1 MKRLYHW
8 FMDDT
13 PPSPSR
19 GLETRND
26 EESSPS
32 LFGSFSKSFSD
43 SFTHM
48 WDAAL
53 SAQVDRMLSSVGRY
67 MSNSLVDPYAPS
79 FVNSIYETV
88 WHELW
93 ADIQHEL
100 KVSVMES
107 LTYGDEEDRLFRE
120 FRLKGWPTSGP
131 PFWPKGSMCPKGY
144 TWFRANV
151 LYSVLPADG
160 TTWSVLRTPTGFIV
174 FCIGMTSAYAAN
186 VWLFVIL
193 FFLIDKRDEF
203 QLVNFILKFKGFQ
216 AVSALISA
224 ASASSAMYHCT
235 VVSNGVTCP
244 VEAPGNYHMFVYAAV
259 MEPVR
264 IVLVWVAFSLLWFGY
279 AHGGKEEILALENVR
294 QDMADGKLDGVRDL
308 KALREQDTE
317 LDRHEA
323 EASAE
328 YEIDAAVQRARKK
341 FSTFRR
347 TGGFLPY
354 FLVYDLL
361 AAAYVAWCYGL
372 DLLTNGFTP
381 YDPNTA
387 WKLWTTIFFAK
398 NQYALMAFPFLIFSM
413 PVIGRAL
420 TKTKTTGYDKRGML
434 CAGLSSGQ
442 IKKVFNDRQESKS
455 AAASHSRR
463 HEEELH

>member
-1 MKRLYHW
+1 ML
-8 FMDDT
+8 
-13 PPSPSR
+13 
-19 GLETRND
+19 
-26 EESSPS
+26 
-32 LFGSFSKSFSD
+32 
-43 SFTHM
+43 
-48 WDAAL
+48 
-53 SAQVDRMLSSVGRY
+53 DRMI
-67 MSNSLVDPYAPS
+67 A
-79 FVNSIYETV
+79 
-88 WHELW
+88 
-93 ADIQHEL
+93 
-100 KVSVMES
+100 
-107 LTYGDEEDRLFRE
+107 
-120 FRLKGWPTSGP
+120 
-131 PFWPKGSMCPKGY
+131 
-144 TWFRANV
+144 
-151 LYSVLPADG
+151 
-160 TTWSVLRTPTGFIV
+160 
-174 FCIGMTSAYAAN
+174 
-186 VWLFVIL
+186 
-193 FFLIDKRDEF
+193 
-203 QLVNFILKFKGFQ
+203 
-216 AVSALISA
+216 
-224 ASASSAMYHCT
+224 
-235 VVSNGVTCP
+235 
-244 VEAPGNYHMFVYAAV
+244 
-259 MEPVR
+259 
-264 IVLVWVAFSLLWFGY
+264 
-279 AHGGKEEILALENVR
+279 ENVR

-387 WKLWTTIFFAK
+387 WKFWTTIFFAK